1 MNIPEHIAIIMDGN
15 GRWALEKGLARTQ
28 GHKRGAERVKEIVA
42 KAQEIGVKSVTIFAF
57 STENWSRPEKELK
70 ALFFL
75 LKLFLDSNFREMKER
90 GVKFKVIGRRDR
102 LPADVLEKI
111 DEVETGTAVNNDF
124 IFNIAIDYGGR
135 WDIVNAAKS
144 VCRRCVDGEID
155 IESINEEF
163 FGKYMQLNYVKE
175 PDLLI
180 RTSGEQR
187 ISNFLIWDCAY
198 SEFYFSP
205 LNWPD
210 FTADELVRAIE
221 DYSKRDRRFGN
232 HG

>member
-135 WDIVNAAKS
+135 WDIVNAAKN

>member
-1 MNIPEHIAIIMDGN
+1 MDGN

>member
-1 MNIPEHIAIIMDGN
+1 MDGN

-135 WDIVNAAKS
+135 WDIVNAAKN